1 MDQLVTQLANA
12 IKVKPAE
19 IRDYREARDGGYN
32 VVLQNYQKYRN
43 IQPLEE
49 DPPEDIPFEDIPS
62 AESVKSAESVVVP
75 GTEELYIPEGLQK
88 AYSNPKRATIAVL
101 KELCDLLEID
111 LRGKPTKRRIVKLV
125 EDWKKEHAP

>member
-1 MDQLVTQLANA
+1 MDQLQTKLANA
-12 IKVKPAE
+12 LKVKPAE

-32 VVLQNYQKYRN
+32 IVLQNYQKFRN

-49 DPPEDIPFEDIPS
+49 DPPEDIPIPS

-75 GTEELYIPEGLQK
+75 GTEDLYIPENLQQ
-88 AYSNPKRATIAVL
+88 AYANPKRATIKVL
-101 KELCDLLEID
+101 KELCQLLEID
-111 LRGKPTKRRIVKLV
+111 ISGKPTKRRIVKLV